1 MNPNTKAL
9 PIHPFPPP
17 GQFSSCGCV
26 GVWSMVP
33 GLAGVGLGHLFISL
47 GVMSTYTVLI
57 VYSLHYLYSSL
68 SPTLPW
74 TVPQDDPACVTKTN
88 SSAEQYFYCQV
99 RSILVPCCKFNTHQK
114 TWLP

>member
-1 MNPNTKAL
+1 MNLDTKVSL
-9 PIHPFPPP
+9 RQPFPPP
-17 GQFSSCGCV
+17 GQFSSSGCV

-74 TVPQDDPACVTKTN
+74 TVHHDDPACVTKTN
-88 SSAEQYFYCQV
+88 STAEQYFYCQV
-99 RSILVPCCKFNTHQK
+99 
-114 TWLP
+114 